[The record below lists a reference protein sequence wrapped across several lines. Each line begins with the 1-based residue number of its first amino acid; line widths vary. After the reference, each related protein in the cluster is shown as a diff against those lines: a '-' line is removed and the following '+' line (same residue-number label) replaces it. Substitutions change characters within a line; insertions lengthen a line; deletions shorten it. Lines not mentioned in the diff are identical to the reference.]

1 MVQHRDSHSD
11 SDRFVGA
18 AMIAEAQMD
27 PELQAHNASAL
38 GKALFFSCVIPTL
51 LSAWGLKVE
60 LEIDQSLF
68 LIFKYVYWTT
78 VLLCNLLQ
86 SCCSEL

>member
-11 SDRFVGA
+11 SDRFVGV

-60 LEIDQSLF
+60 MGMWLNTPLF
-68 LIFKYVYWTT
+68 AFSYMYTMPT
-78 VLLCNLLQ
+78 NLVR
-86 SCCSEL
+86 SWIHD